1 MDYPTVEKLK
11 EEITTL
17 KVSDTEQKIQIVNL
31 REDLA
36 EIKESVK
43 IINSNLEAFTKEMKN
58 GYITKR
64 AAEWFYSSIGKWV
77 IGLLVTNAAS
87 IVGLI
92 LTLLKGGK

>member
-17 KVSDTEQKIQIVNL
+17 KVSDTEQKIQIANL

>member
-17 KVSDTEQKIQIVNL
+17 KVSDTEQRIQIVNL
-31 REDLA
+31 REDLT

>member
-1 MDYPTVEKLK
+1 MDYPTVEKMR
-11 EEITTL
+11 EEITEL
-17 KVSDTEQKIQIVNL
+17 KVRDTEQKIQIVNL
-31 REDLA
+31 REDIT

-43 IINSNLEAFTKEMKN
+43 VINSNLEAFTKEMKN

>member
-17 KVSDTEQKIQIVNL
+17 KVSDTEQRIQIVNL

>member
-1 MDYPTVEKLK
+1 
-11 EEITTL
+11 
-17 KVSDTEQKIQIVNL
+17 
-31 REDLA
+31 
-36 EIKESVK
+36 
-43 IINSNLEAFTKEMKN
+43 MKN

>member
-1 MDYPTVEKLK
+1 MDYTEKIR
-11 EEITTL
+11 EDITEL
-17 KVSDTEQKIQIVNL
+17 KVRDTEQKIQIVNL
-31 REDLA
+31 REDIT

-58 GYITKR
+58 GYIPKR

>member
-1 MDYPTVEKLK
+1 MDYTEKIR
-11 EEITTL
+11 EDITEL
-17 KVSDTEQKIQIVNL
+17 KVRDTEQKIQIVNL

-58 GYITKR
+58 GYINKR